1 MDINIQT
8 KLEASQHIAAEWAV
22 LADTTPSVECFR
34 TATWFQA
41 WLSAFGKH
49 ANSYITTVRRHGVLI
64 GVLPLVEHLNLR
76 RPWYSMHHVH
86 RDDLEFLRASSRRGC
101 LVPVRQLS
109 FAANLEASSIRGG
122 VLVHPGDEEQV
133 NSALARHVASRSDWD
148 LMLLSAVVD
157 DQAANLAAGLR
168 DAGLHVHVEPSVLTL
183 YGVQP
188 LPWEE
193 YTKNRSGRFRRR
205 MRNWESKL
213 SRAGTV
219 SFHVETGPANLH
231 AALAELHGLG
241 LRSWKQQPRDG
252 QSWHLPLTQR
262 TRLFDQALI
271 SHSDANTS
279 VLIVQLRLDG
289 RLVCGLLALQT
300 GKRLT
305 SLRQFYDPQL
315 DQDSPGQ
322 VMWRELIDWS
332 AEQGLAWIDTNG
344 NSEFAQ
350 RFATVPA
357 RYSQVW
363 AFRKRGYSALLACLF
378 ERSNGLTTRFKTHE
392 PVIPLEPEVEA

>member
-8 KLEASQHIAAEWAV
+8 KLEASRQIAAEWAA
-22 LADTTPSVECFR
+22 LANAAPSVECFR

-41 WLSAFGKH
+41 WLSAFGMH
-49 ANSYITTVRRHGVLI
+49 ANSYVITVRRQGALI

-86 RDDLEFLRASSRRGC
+86 RDDLAFLRPSSRRGC
-101 LVPVRQLS
+101 LVPMRQLS
-109 FAANLEASSIRGG
+109 FAANLEASSMRGG
-122 VLVHPGDEEQV
+122 VLARPGEERQV
-133 NSALARHVASRSDWD
+133 NCALARHAASRADWD
-148 LMLLSAVVD
+148 LMLLSAVGD
-157 DQAANLAAGLR
+157 DQASNLAAGLR
-168 DAGLHVHVEPSVLTL
+168 DAGLRVHVEPSALTL
-183 YGVQP
+183 YGAQP

-205 MRNWESKL
+205 MRNWESRL
-213 SRAGTV
+213 SRAGAV
-219 SFHVETGPANLH
+219 SFHVETEPVNLH
-231 AALAELHGLG
+231 AALAELHELG

-252 QSWHLPLTQR
+252 QSWHLPLTER

-279 VLIVQLRLDG
+279 VLIAQLRLDG
-289 RLVCGLLALQT
+289 RLVCGLLALLT

-305 SLRQFYDPQL
+305 SLRQFYDPEL
-315 DQDSPGQ
+315 GQDSPGQ

-332 AEQGLAWIDTNG
+332 AARGLGWIDTNG
-344 NSEFAQ
+344 NSEFAR
-350 RFATVPA
+350 RFATVPE

-363 AFRKRGYSALLACLF
+363 AFRKRGYSALLAGLF
-378 ERSNGLTTRFKTHE
+378 ETSSRLTKRIKKHE
-392 PVIPLEPEVEA
+392 AAIPLEPEVDA